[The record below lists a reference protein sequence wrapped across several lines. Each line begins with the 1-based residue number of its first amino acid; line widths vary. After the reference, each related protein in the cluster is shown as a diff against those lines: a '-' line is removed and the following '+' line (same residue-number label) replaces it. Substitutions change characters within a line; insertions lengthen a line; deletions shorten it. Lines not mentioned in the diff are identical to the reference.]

1 VLENKRE
8 LGHIQSKER
17 WLLTLLVIKYR
28 ELNKNMILY
37 GKLEINVTEEIV
49 TCTIE
54 ATPSGTE
61 KNYVSTVRIS
71 AAAAKA

>member
-8 LGHIQSKER
+8 LGHIQLKER
-17 WLLTLLVIKYR
+17 WLLTLLVIKYK

-37 GKLEINVTEEIV
+37 GKLEINGKEEIV
-49 TCTIE
+49 TYTIE
-54 ATPSGTE
+54 GTE
-61 KNYVSTVRIS
+61 ENYVSTVRIS